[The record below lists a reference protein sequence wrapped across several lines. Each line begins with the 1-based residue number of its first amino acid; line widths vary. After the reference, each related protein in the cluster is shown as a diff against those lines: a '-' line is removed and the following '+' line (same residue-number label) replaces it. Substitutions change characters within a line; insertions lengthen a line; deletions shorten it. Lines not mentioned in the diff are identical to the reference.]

1 MKKEQKDEVR
11 AACATLAEAII
22 SAVGNAKPE
31 AIEHTAANAD
41 RAAKE
46 ADATHQLIQK
56 TVFQT
61 SETWKGTADD
71 LGRLVL
77 ASTSATEDEKELFRA
92 GNWIGRR
99 LAALSLRFP
108 DCYILRRTHNVN
120 LWKLRAVKK

>member
-31 AIEHTAANAD
+31 ATDPAAANAD

-46 ADATHQLIQK
+46 ADATHKLIQK

-61 SETWKGTADD
+61 SETWKGTQ
-71 LGRLVL
+71 GSR
-77 ASTSATEDEKELFRA
+77 
-92 GNWIGRR
+92 I
-99 LAALSLRFP
+99 
-108 DCYILRRTHNVN
+108 
-120 LWKLRAVKK
+120 